1 MSTPAVAL
9 DDQRSG
15 RLYDLAIG
23 GLMYLSTLYFASN
36 AVLLAVLALIAFSA
50 PRRKFKSNLVLV
62 WVFALLAW
70 VNIVLHLG
78 VFDSSR
84 HGSSPAVVLVALTA
98 MLAPGVR
105 VQAFKVFVVLTC
117 GEIAIGA
124 YEYAMGQVALTKT
137 QAAMANQELAA
148 ESLLLYDNR
157 VFGLSS
163 NSSIF
168 AEKIFLSLLLVV
180 AVPGMFKRRT
190 LPLLFIAA
198 GLFFSFN
205 RTAIS
210 STLLFLV
217 LLATAGRLNWRNVA
231 LGVGVIAVIG
241 AVIGVNIDTLVLQF
255 TRGGD
260 ELSHSELSRLY
271 FWQKALE
278 LLADDPLF
286 GNGSLTFRV
295 EDFVTG
301 LPQHT
306 HNSFL
311 MLFAT
316 HGLLIPLPLVAY
328 ILLNLRVTNWRVV
341 AAMFSFSLTQ
351 YFVFWNLSVPDIV
364 FFYFLGRQLPAFKP
378 RAATPVG
385 APAISLVGATS

>member
-1 MSTPAVAL
+1 MSSPAIAF

-23 GLMYLSTLYFASN
+23 GLMYMSTLYFASN

-50 PRRKFKSNLVLV
+50 PRRKSKGNLMLV
-62 WVFALLAW
+62 WVFVLLAC

-78 VFDSSR
+78 VFDLSR
-84 HGSSPAVVLVALTA
+84 HGSSPAVVLFGLTA
-98 MLAPGVR
+98 MLAPGLR
-105 VQAFKVFVVLTC
+105 VLAFKVFVVLTC

-124 YEYAMGQVALTKT
+124 YEYAMGQVALTET
-137 QAAMANQELAA
+137 QAAMADQELAA
-148 ESLLLYDNR
+148 ESLLLYGNR

-168 AEKIFLSLLLVV
+168 AEKIFLSLLLLV

-190 LPLLFIAA
+190 LPLLFIAT
-198 GLFFSFN
+198 GLFFSFS
-205 RTAIS
+205 RTAIIS
-210 STLLFLV
+210 SLLFVV

-231 LGVGVIAVIG
+231 LGVGGIAVIG
-241 AVIGVNIDTLVLQF
+241 AVIGVNIDTVVLQF
-255 TRGGD
+255 TRGRN
-260 ELSHSELSRLY
+260 ELSHSELARLY

-278 LLADDPLF
+278 LLVEDPLF

-295 EDFVTG
+295 DDFVTG
-301 LPQHT
+301 IPQHV
-306 HNSFL
+306 HNSLL
-311 MLFAT
+311 MLFT
-316 HGLLIPLPLVAY
+316 KHGLLIPLPLVAY
-328 ILLNLRVTNWRVV
+328 ILLNLRLTNWRVV
-341 AAMFSFSLTQ
+341 VAMLSFSLTQ

-364 FFYFLGRQLPAFKP
+364 FFYFLGRQLPACKP
-378 RAATPVG
+378 RDATPVG

>member
-1 MSTPAVAL
+1 MSNPAVAF
-9 DDQRSG
+9 DDQVRA
-15 RLYDLAIG
+15 RYYDLAIG

-36 AVLLAVLALIAFSA
+36 TVLLAVLALIAFSD
-50 PRRKFKSNLVLV
+50 PKRKLKNDLVLV
-62 WVFALLAW
+62 WAFALLAW
-70 VNIVLHLG
+70 INIVLHLG
-78 VFDSSR
+78 SFDSSR

-98 MLAPGVR
+98 MLAPGLR
-105 VQAFKVFVVLTC
+105 VPAFKIFVLLTC

-124 YEYAMGQVALTKT
+124 YEYAMGQVALTEA
-137 QAAMANQELAA
+137 QASIANQELAA

-163 NSSIF
+163 NSSVF
-168 AEKIFLSLLLVV
+168 AEKIFLSLLLLV
-180 AVPGMFKRRT
+180 AVPDMFKRRAV
-190 LPLLFIAA
+190 PLLIVAA

-205 RTAIS
+205 RTAIT
-210 STLLFLV
+210 STLFLLV
-217 LLATAGRLNWRNVA
+217 LLVTAGRLSWRNLA
-231 LGVGVIAVIG
+231 LGAGVVAVVGVAIAV
-241 AVIGVNIDTLVLQF
+241 NMDTLVLQF
-255 TRGGD
+255 MRGGD

-271 FWQKALE
+271 FWQRALE
-278 LLADDPLF
+278 LLSEDPFF

-311 MLFAT
+311 MLFTT
-316 HGLLIPLPLVAY
+316 HGLLVPLPLVAY
-328 ILLNLRVTNWRVV
+328 ILLKLRATNWRVV
-341 AAMFSFSLTQ
+341 TAMFSFSLTQ

-378 RAATPVG
+378 GATASAALETRP
-385 APAISLVGATS
+385 LGATS

>member
-1 MSTPAVAL
+1 MSSPDVAF
-9 DDQRSG
+9 DDQRGG

-36 AVLLAVLALIAFSA
+36 ALLLAVLALIAFSA
-50 PRRKFKSNLVLV
+50 PRRKSMGNLVLV

-78 VFDSSR
+78 AFDLSR
-84 HGSSPAVVLVALTA
+84 HGSSPAVVLFALTA
-98 MLAPGVR
+98 MLAPGLR
-105 VQAFKVFVVLTC
+105 VLAFKVFVVLTC
-117 GEIAIGA
+117 GESAIGV
-124 YEYAMGQVALTKT
+124 YEYAMGQVALTET

-148 ESLLLYDNR
+148 ESLVLYGNR

-163 NSSIF
+163 NSSIL

-190 LPLLFIAA
+190 LPLLFIAT

-210 STLLFLV
+210 STLLFVV
-217 LLATAGRLNWRNVA
+217 LLATANRLNWRNVA
-231 LGVGVIAVIG
+231 LVFGVI
-241 AVIGVNIDTLVLQF
+241 AVIGVNIDTLVFQF
-255 TRGGD
+255 TRGSN

-278 LLADDPLF
+278 LLMEDPLF
-286 GNGSLTFRV
+286 GNGSLTFRI

-301 LPQHT
+301 LPQHA

-311 MLFAT
+311 MLFAK

-328 ILLNLRVTNWRVV
+328 ILLNLRLTNWRVV

-378 RAATPVG
+378 RDATPVG
-385 APAISLVGATS
+385 APAISVVGATS

>member
-1 MSTPAVAL
+1 MSNPAVAF
-9 DDQRSG
+9 DDQARA
-15 RLYDLAIG
+15 RYYDLAIG

-36 AVLLAVLALIAFSA
+36 TVLLAVLALIAFSD
-50 PRRKFKSNLVLV
+50 PKRKLKNDLVLV
-62 WVFALLAW
+62 WAFALLAW
-70 VNIVLHLG
+70 INIVLHLG
-78 VFDSSR
+78 SFDSSR

-98 MLAPGVR
+98 MLAPGLR
-105 VQAFKVFVVLTC
+105 VPAFKIFVLLTC

-124 YEYAMGQVALTKT
+124 YEYAMGQVALTEA
-137 QAAMANQELAA
+137 QASIANQELAA

-163 NSSIF
+163 NSSVF
-168 AEKIFLSLLLVV
+168 AEKIFLSLLLLV
-180 AVPGMFKRRT
+180 AVPDMFKRRAV
-190 LPLLFIAA
+190 PLLIVAA

-205 RTAIS
+205 RTAIT
-210 STLLFLV
+210 STLFLLV
-217 LLATAGRLNWRNVA
+217 LLATAGRLSWRNLA
-231 LGVGVIAVIG
+231 LGAGVVAVVGVVIAV
-241 AVIGVNIDTLVLQF
+241 NMDTLVLQF
-255 TRGGD
+255 MRGGD

-271 FWQKALE
+271 FWQRALE
-278 LLADDPLF
+278 LLSEDPFF

-311 MLFAT
+311 MLFTT
-316 HGLLIPLPLVAY
+316 HGLLVPLPLVAY
-328 ILLNLRVTNWRVV
+328 ILLKLRATNWRVV
-341 AAMFSFSLTQ
+341 TAMFSFSLTQ

-378 RAATPVG
+378 GAT
-385 APAISLVGATS
+385 APAALETRPLGATS